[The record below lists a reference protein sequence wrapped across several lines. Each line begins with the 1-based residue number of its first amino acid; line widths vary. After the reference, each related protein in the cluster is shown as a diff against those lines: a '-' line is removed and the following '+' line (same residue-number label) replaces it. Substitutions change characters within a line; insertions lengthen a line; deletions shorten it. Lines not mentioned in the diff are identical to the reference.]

1 MAKRTTIM
9 IEIDSLL
16 MLRGRSSRRAWCP
29 TCAAEGEVIALET
42 AAVTLNISR
51 FVFEGWL
58 RSGELHRSQ
67 AADGS
72 ELICLNSLLTRV
84 QSTQASETPRL
95 ALAKHTKG
103 GTMRGKL
110 LISTWAACLTALAT
124 SAQLSAQ
131 TQAAPATQNPH
142 YALIDLQTFPNGG
155 FNQATFL
162 SNAGLAIGI
171 GSTSDNM
178 QHAVLWPLGF
188 IVDIS
193 APGLG
198 GPNSGAFGINE
209 WGRVDGV
216 AESSDPDPNNENF
229 CAYFTGLKCL
239 PFVWQQG
246 VMKALPLLGG
256 NNGAVGP
263 INRYGEISGY
273 AETGK
278 RDPDCRPGVTPTGTG
293 PQVLDYEAV
302 VWGPNPG
309 QMRRL
314 RPLPGD
320 TVSVALWINDVGQAV
335 GVSGTCANTV
345 VPPFA
350 AGPHAVLW
358 ERDGS
363 VHELRSLGGTVDP
376 SLLAVGNVGLAI
388 NNLGQVVGASAL
400 KGNTIN
406 HAFLWTRGRGTQDL
420 GTIQDDATSGAQGIN
435 DRGEIVGSSGAS
447 VMNSRAF
454 VWKDGVMTDLNTL
467 VPSDAPLYLLDADAI
482 NERGEIAGFGAT
494 STGELHAF
502 LAIPCDKAHASASYC
517 RNIEHSAFG
526 EREGDQRPK
535 VDSSEVLKFRLR
547 AERR

>member
-1 MAKRTTIM
+1 MARRTTIT
-9 IEIDSLL
+9 IETDSLL
-16 MLRGRSSRRAWCP
+16 ILRSRSRRRAWCP
-29 TCAAEGEVIALET
+29 TCAAESEVVALET
-42 AAVTLNISR
+42 VPVTLNITRS
-51 FVFEGWL
+51 VFEEWL

-84 QSTQASETPRL
+84 QDPQASETPRP
-95 ALAKHTKG
+95 AVAKHTKG

-110 LISTWAACLTALAT
+110 LISTWAVSLTALAT
-124 SAQLSAQ
+124 SIQLSAQ
-131 TQAAPATQNPH
+131 IRSSQATQPTH
-142 YALIDLQTFPNGG
+142 YALIDLQTFPDGG

-162 SNAGLAIGI
+162 GDGRLAIGI
-171 GSTSDNM
+171 GSTSDNV
-178 QHAVLWPLGF
+178 QHAVLWPFGF

-198 GPNSGAFGINE
+198 GPNSGAIGINE
-209 WGRVDGV
+209 WGRVDGI

-256 NNGAVGP
+256 NNGGVGP
-263 INRYGEISGY
+263 INRHGEVIGY

-278 RDPDCRPGVTPTGTG
+278 RDPDCRPGVSPTGTG

-302 VWGPNPG
+302 VWGPKPG

-314 RPLPGD
+314 RQLPGD
-320 TVSVALWINDVGQAV
+320 TVSMALWINDNGQAV
-335 GVSGTCANTV
+335 GISGTCANTV
-345 VPPFA
+345 IPPFA

-358 ERDGS
+358 EKDGS

-400 KGNTIN
+400 PGNTVN
-406 HAFLWTRGRGTQDL
+406 HAFLWSRERGTQDL

-447 VMNSRAF
+447 VLNSRAL
-454 VWKDGVMTDLNTL
+454 VWRNGTMTDLNTL

-482 NERGEIAGFGAT
+482 NDRGEIAGFGAT

-502 LAIPCDKAHASASYC
+502 VAIPCDKEHAGAFYC
-517 RNIEHSAFG
+517 KSIEHSAFG
-526 EREGDQRPK
+526 ERADQRPK
-535 VDSSEVLKFRLR
+535 VDPSDVLKFLHR
-547 AERR
+547 AGRS

>member
-1 MAKRTTIM
+1 MAKRTMITI
-9 IEIDSLL
+9 ETDSLL
-16 MLRGRSSRRAWCP
+16 ILSSRSRGRAWCP
-29 TCAAEGEVIALET
+29 TCAADGEVIALERAT
-42 AAVTLNISR
+42 ATLNIER
-51 FVFEGWL
+51 PRVEEWL
-58 RSGELHRSQ
+58 RSGKLHRSQ

-72 ELICLNSLLTRV
+72 ELICLKSLLTRV
-84 QSTQASETPRL
+84 QDTQSSETPRL
-95 ALAKHTKG
+95 AVAKRTKG

-110 LISTWAACLTALAT
+110 FVSTWAVSLTALAI
-124 SAQLSAQ
+124 SIQLSAQ
-131 TQAAPATQNPH
+131 IQPSQATQPAH
-142 YALIDLQTFPNGG
+142 YALIDLQTFPDGG

-162 SNAGLAIGI
+162 SDGGLAIGI
-171 GSTSDNM
+171 GSTSDNV
-178 QHAVLWPLGF
+178 QHAVLWPSGF

-193 APGLG
+193 AHGLG

-263 INRYGEISGY
+263 INRHGEVIGY

-278 RDPDCRPGVTPTGTG
+278 RDPDCRPGVAPTGTG

-314 RPLPGD
+314 RPLPRD
-320 TVSVALWINDVGQAV
+320 TVSVALWINDHGQAV
-335 GVSGTCANTV
+335 GISGTCANTV
-345 VPPFA
+345 IPPFA

-358 ERDGS
+358 EKDGS

-400 KGNTIN
+400 KGSTIN
-406 HAFLWTRGRGTQDL
+406 HAFLWTEREERRTW
-420 GTIQDDATSGAQGIN
+420 A
-435 DRGEIVGSSGAS
+435 R
-447 VMNSRAF
+447 SRAMRPA
-454 VWKDGVMTDLNTL
+454 VLRESTIAARSL
-467 VPSDAPLYLLDADAI
+467 VV
-482 NERGEIAGFGAT
+482 
-494 STGELHAF
+494 
-502 LAIPCDKAHASASYC
+502 
-517 RNIEHSAFG
+517 
-526 EREGDQRPK
+526 REQ
-535 VDSSEVLKFRLR
+535 VS
-547 AERR
+547 